1 MRSSSTLA
9 LATLLAASA
18 PALAEQVI
26 YDFRG
31 MTYVGGV
38 LRTFTGEFEYNDAA
52 ASSTTYTPGTGNS
65 TIQGFRSTYS
75 GAVTRLSIQLSN
87 GESVSSLGGDIAVS
101 NLIQAEASAPLPE
114 GLSMQAWTNSTAGSI
129 NGLQIRYMYL
139 AFLPVTPNFTWDG
152 LDQLIGNNS
161 ETLLDANPALLPSN
175 VDTNLTGTP
184 LVADLNPMFPNGLFL
199 GTVHDLT
206 TTVNTID
213 YFERR
218 IPTPA
223 SATLLTLAAATT
235 LRRRRR

>member
-1 MRSSSTLA
+1 MRSSSILA

-38 LRTFTGEFEYNDAA
+38 LRTFTGELEYNDAA

>member
-1 MRSSSTLA
+1 MHSSSTLA

-31 MTYVGGV
+31 ITNVGGV
-38 LRTFTGEFEYNDAA
+38 PRTFTGEFEYNDAV
-52 ASSTTYTPGTGNS
+52 ASSTTYTPGSGSS

-75 GAVTRLSIQLSN
+75 GAVTRLSIHLSN
-87 GESVSSLGGDIAVS
+87 GESVLSLGGDIAVN
-101 NLIQAEASAPLPE
+101 NLIQAEAGAPLPE

-139 AFLPVTPNFTWDG
+139 AFLPATPNFTWDG
-152 LDQLIGNNS
+152 LDQLIGSNS
-161 ETLLDANPALLPSN
+161 ETLLDENPSLLPSN
-175 VDTNLTGTP
+175 VDTDLTGTP

-199 GTVHDLT
+199 GTIHDLT
-206 TTVNTID
+206 TTVNTIN

-223 SATLLTLAAATT
+223 TAALLTLAAATT
-235 LRRRRR
+235 LRRRR